1 MGTGKEESLY
11 GVNGTPFAGHAG
23 NSIPFE
29 YWMIIIKENAPK
41 REGRFQ
47 LLLPAFCPEMTASMQ
62 KTAAKPRAS

>member
-1 MGTGKEESLY
+1 MGTGKERSLY

-47 LLLPAFCPEMTASMQ
+47 LASGFFAEMIASMQ